1 MDALEIK
8 EIIATPKIVKFKLM
22 LGFYFKFL
30 LFTFTKK
37 LKVANGD
44 WGDY

>member
-8 EIIATPKIVKFKLM
+8 EIIATPKTMKLKSM

-30 LFTFTKK
+30 LFTFAKR
-37 LKVANGD
+37 LKMTIGD

>member
-1 MDALEIK
+1 MDALENK

-22 LGFYFKFL
+22 LSFYFKFL
-30 LFTFTKK
+30 LCTFTKR